1 MVKLAIQIG
10 FRNNQREF
18 QKVQAFLNNVKVNWE
33 KGYDGQ
39 YNGEFLTPV
48 SKRATETWF
57 LAQVDCEE
65 GDLVRMEIDVFLKGR
80 GPDEEK
86 TRIVEFQASD
96 LFELTNYDV
105 EKVGTREFPLFTGK
119 AQIRLERRKIED
131 RRDRAESIIQETE
144 SD

>member
-1 MVKLAIQIG
+1 MVKLAVQIG

-18 QKVQAFLNNVKVNWE
+18 QKVQAFLNNAKVNWE
-33 KGYDGQ
+33 KRFDGS

-48 SKRATETWF
+48 SKRGTETWF
-57 LAQVDCEE
+57 LAQIECDE
-65 GDLVRMEIDVFLKGR
+65 GDSIRMEIDVFLKGR
-80 GPDEEK
+80 GPDEDR
-86 TRIVEFQASD
+86 TRIVEFQVSD
-96 LFELTNYDV
+96 LFESTNYEVD
-105 EKVGTREFPLFTGK
+105 KVGTRDFPLFTGK